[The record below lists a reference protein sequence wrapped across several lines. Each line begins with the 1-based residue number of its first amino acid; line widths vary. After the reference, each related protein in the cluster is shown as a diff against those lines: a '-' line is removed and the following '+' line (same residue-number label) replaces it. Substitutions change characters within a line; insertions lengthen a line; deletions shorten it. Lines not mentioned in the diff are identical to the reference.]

1 MKIFFLVIALCFCFV
16 IFYEPQKSTEILL
29 QEKIT
34 LLEMQT
40 KAASIAKTWAVIN
53 ELKPTDKSKE
63 NYIEAVSVLN
73 GIDSKLESV
82 NAELKKRGF

>member
-1 MKIFFLVIALCFCFV
+1 MRIFFLIIALCFCFV
-16 IFYEPQKSTEILL
+16 IFHEPQKSTEILL

-40 KAASIAKTWAVIN
+40 KAASIAKTWATIN
-53 ELKPTDKSKE
+53 EINPTDKAKE

-73 GIDSKLESV
+73 NLDSKIESI
-82 NAELKKRGF
+82 NTELKKRGF

>member
-16 IFYEPQKSTEILL
+16 IFHEPQKSTEILL

-40 KAASIAKTWAVIN
+40 KAASLVKTWAVIN

-73 GIDSKLESV
+73 DIDSKLESI
-82 NAELKKRGF
+82 NTELKKRGF